1 MVMPNCPAGIGGS
14 SPASV
19 VIRLDAATAR
29 AWAVLERKLMTD
41 TNFAE
46 VLLNSGAWGVRSFR
60 LRRKDTPH
68 QAR

>member
-14 SPASV
+14 SPSSIA
-19 VIRLDAATAR
+19 IRLDAATAR

-46 VLLNSGAWGVRSFR
+46 VLLNSEAWGVRSFR
-60 LRRKDTPH
+60 LRRKDKS
-68 QAR
+68 R